1 MRSYG
6 HRRQRG
12 TRAVKKIFPVLETK
26 QPDLGLVS
34 AQVIPRSRRPLCLGC
49 ADGLT
54 DPREARR

>member
-26 QPDLGLVS
+26 RPDLGLVS
-34 AQVIPRSRRPLCLGC
+34 AQVIPRSRRPLRLG
-49 ADGLT
+49 T
-54 DPREARR
+54 